1 MKRIT
6 NSSFFK
12 IIKGAV
18 LKNRLY
24 ILSCFI
30 LVSVISF
37 AGCSQLIDSLDKPDT
52 LEKNTMYK
60 IVLKDKSGYL
70 KKVYG
75 SDLVANA
82 EVMLKSNM
90 YKTEI
95 TAVSDSA
102 GAVYISG
109 ALSDKYFIT
118 ADRALSADEMYKAT
132 GEAMVNYK
140 LTNKDAGV
148 IELNASNSAPVEL
161 NLSVSIG
168 ESPLVF
174 SELYVCGPSG
184 SGLYYHDKYVE
195 VYNNSDSVIY
205 LDKILLA
212 LVYVKSDVGISYVND
227 PEYIHTRNVW
237 MFPGNGKDYPIK
249 PGQYVVCAE
258 DAIDHRFSAPNSVDL
273 SKADFEFYKEDSPD
287 IDNPKIP
294 NMVKIFQAAG
304 NDWTPAAE
312 KGAMVLAQ
320 YPADSL
326 KVFDDHYIF
335 PIKSVI
341 EGVEYLK
348 DVTKINEKILT
359 PLIDPGATGGIQ
371 FYTGKS
377 MERIIIT
384 KNGKQRLKDTNNSTL
399 DFKVYDHPSPGYH
412 N

>member
-1 MKRIT
+1 MKI
-6 NSSFFK
+6 NKFYQNVFFSR
-12 IIKGAV
+12 
-18 LKNRLY
+18 NRGGLFS
-24 ILSCFI
+24 LVVK
-30 LVSVISF
+30 LVSFLTVFSL
-37 AGCSQLIDSLDKPDT
+37 AGCSQLIDSLDKPED
-52 LEKNTMYK
+52 LQRNTMYK
-60 IVLKDKSGYL
+60 LILKDKSGYL
-70 KKVYG
+70 KKIYG
-75 SDLVANA
+75 SDLVSNA
-82 EVMLKSNM
+82 EVMLKSNL

-95 TAVSDSA
+95 IAVSDSS
-102 GAVYISG
+102 GAVYLSA

-118 ADRALSADEMYKAT
+118 ADRVLSADEMFKAT
-132 GEAMVNYK
+132 GEATVNYK
-140 LTNKDAGV
+140 LTNKEAGV
-148 IELNASNSAPVEL
+148 IELDASNKAPVEI
-161 NLSVSIG
+161 NMSVSLG
-168 ESPLVF
+168 DSPLVF
-174 SELYVCGPSG
+174 SEFYVCGPTG

-212 LVYVKSDVGISYVND
+212 LVYVRSDIGISYVND
-227 PEYIHTRNVW
+227 PVYVHTKNVW

-273 SKADFEFYKEDSPD
+273 SNADFEFYKDDAPD

-320 YPADSL
+320 YPADSM
-326 KVFDDHYIF
+326 KVFDDQLLI
-335 PIKSVI
+335 PIVNVI

-384 KNGKQRLKDTNNSTL
+384 KNGKLRLKDSNNSTL
-399 DFKVYDHPSPGYH
+399 DFKINERPTPGYH
-412 N
+412 Y

>member
-1 MKRIT
+1 MKINKFYQNVLFSR
-6 NSSFFK
+6 NRGVLFSSVVK
-12 IIKGAV
+12 
-18 LKNRLY
+18 
-24 ILSCFI
+24 
-30 LVSVISF
+30 LVSFLTVF
-37 AGCSQLIDSLDKPDT
+37 TLAGCSQLIDSLDKPED
-52 LEKNTMYK
+52 LERNTMYK
-60 IVLKDKSGYL
+60 LILKDKSGYL
-70 KKVYG
+70 KKIYG
-75 SDLVANA
+75 SDLVSNA
-82 EVMLKSNM
+82 EVMLKSNL

-102 GAVYISG
+102 GAVCLSA

-118 ADRALSADEMYKAT
+118 ADRVLSADEMFKAT
-132 GEAMVNYK
+132 GEATVNYK
-140 LTNKDAGV
+140 LTNKEAGV
-148 IELNASNSAPVEL
+148 IELDASNKAPVEI
-161 NLSVSIG
+161 NMSVSLG
-168 ESPLVF
+168 DSPLVF
-174 SELYVCGPSG
+174 SEFYVCGPTG

-212 LVYVKSDVGISYVND
+212 LVYVRSDIGISYVND
-227 PEYIHTRNVW
+227 PVYVHTKNVW

-273 SKADFEFYKEDSPD
+273 SNADFEFYKDDAPD

-320 YPADSL
+320 YPADSM
-326 KVFDDHYIF
+326 KVFDDQLLI
-335 PIKSVI
+335 PIVNVI

-377 MERIIIT
+377 MERIIIS
-384 KNGKQRLKDTNNSTL
+384 KNGKLRLKDSNNSTL
-399 DFKVYDHPSPGYH
+399 DFKINERPTPGYH
-412 N
+412 Y

>member
-1 MKRIT
+1 MKINKFYQNVLFSCNRGGLF
-6 NSSFFK
+6 SSVVK
-12 IIKGAV
+12 
-18 LKNRLY
+18 
-24 ILSCFI
+24 
-30 LVSVISF
+30 LVSFLTVFSL
-37 AGCSQLIDSLDKPDT
+37 AGCSQLIDSLDKPED
-52 LEKNTMYK
+52 LERNTMYK
-60 IVLKDKSGYL
+60 LILKDKSGYL
-70 KKVYG
+70 KKIYG
-75 SDLVANA
+75 SDLVSNA
-82 EVMLKSNM
+82 EVMLKSNL

-95 TAVSDSA
+95 IAVSDSS
-102 GAVYISG
+102 GAVYLSA

-118 ADRALSADEMYKAT
+118 ADRVLSADEMFKAT
-132 GEAMVNYK
+132 GEATVNYK
-140 LTNKDAGV
+140 LTNKEAGV
-148 IELNASNSAPVEL
+148 IELDASNKAPVEI
-161 NLSVSIG
+161 NMSVSLG
-168 ESPLVF
+168 DSPLVF
-174 SELYVCGPSG
+174 SEFYVCGPTG

-212 LVYVKSDVGISYVND
+212 LVYVRSDIGISYVND
-227 PEYIHTRNVW
+227 PVYVHTKNVW

-273 SKADFEFYKEDSPD
+273 SNADFEFYKDDAPD

-320 YPADSL
+320 YPADSM
-326 KVFDDHYIF
+326 KVFDDQLLI
-335 PIKSVI
+335 PIVNVI

-384 KNGKQRLKDTNNSTL
+384 KNGKLRLKDSNNSTL
-399 DFKVYDHPSPGYH
+399 DFKINERPTPGYH
-412 N
+412 Y